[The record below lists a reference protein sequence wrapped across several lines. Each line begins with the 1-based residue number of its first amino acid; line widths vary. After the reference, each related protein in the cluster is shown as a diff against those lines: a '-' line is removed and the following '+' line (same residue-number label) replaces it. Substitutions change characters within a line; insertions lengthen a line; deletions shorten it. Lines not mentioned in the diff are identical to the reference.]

1 MKRIIDRED
10 AEKIDKM
17 LTEKA
22 DIFLKKLSITA
33 DLAIWLRKASTEAE
47 KLNRQASDL
56 IHSLID
62 DYGRFSVDLH
72 NREVDDEV
80 INMTLSAALTK
91 AEKLEEK
98 ANALAEKVAEIIAYL
113 TSPETT
119 NKGE

>member
-1 MKRIIDRED
+1 MKRIVDREE
-10 AEKIDKM
+10 AEKIDKR
-17 LTEKA
+17 LTEEA

-47 KLNRQASDL
+47 QLNRQASEL
-56 IHSLID
+56 IHTQID
-62 DYGRFSVDLH
+62 DYGRFAVDLH
-72 NREVDDEV
+72 NREVDDES
-80 INMTLSAALTK
+80 INLTLSVAFSKAA
-91 AEKLEEK
+91 KLEAK

>member
-1 MKRIIDRED
+1 MERIVDREE

-47 KLNRQASDL
+47 QYNRKASDL

-72 NREVDDEV
+72 NREVDDEA
-80 INMTLSAALTK
+80 INLALSIANSK
-91 AEKLEEK
+91 AEKLEAK
-98 ANALAEKVAEIIAYL
+98 ALALAEKVTEIIAYL
-113 TSPETT
+113 TSPETP